1 MNKNV
6 LTTGMVVGAIVATI
20 ASPINAQSIVEN
32 QIWLAQSERNNS
44 PSSPKTDSQGCVYEK
59 EAPGSGGRPTKLCR
73 NPQFNGIRIDRCVGR
88 PFGLGCNTESSAKA
102 FCHLQ
107 GDEYTEK
114 LNDGTAS
121 PPISQTISI
130 NDGKICS
137 SGRCYPFTWIRCMN
151 PNSVANNKPKKDRS
165 SSNQPLPPKKEN
177 VAGNNPK
184 KDPQSTSSPQNQK
197 IDPEAFK
204 VARGQLIFDSEGHE
218 CPDTK
223 SKCPHS
229 LHTRKPHLPPG
240 KTSGVTI
247 GRGYDLKRKPPQ
259 KIKEDLT
266 AAGLRPEDAEQY
278 ANASGLQGE
287 KAQQF
292 IANNKDKLVEIT
304 PEQQKKLFE
313 ITYAEKAEYARDVTN
328 RQFKGRVNWETL
340 DPRIKE
346 IVVDLAYRGDYRSGE
361 REKIEKHII
370 NNDFNGFKKVMT
382 DPYWLHKKY
391 PVPRDRFNRRNDY
404 LN

>member
-6 LTTGMVVGAIVATI
+6 LIIGMVVGSI
-20 ASPINAQSIVEN
+20 ASFSYSVYAQSTIRNE
-32 QIWLAQSERNNS
+32 ILMAGERNSS
-44 PSSPKTDSQGCVYEK
+44 PSSPQPDSQGCVHYQQMAGSLGNPAK
-59 EAPGSGGRPTKLCR
+59 VCYAPK
-73 NPQFNGIRIDRCVGR
+73 FKGIRIDSCL
-88 PFGLGCNTESSAKA
+88 GLYATKKCDSSASIKA
-102 FCHLQ
+102 FCQLQ
-107 GDEYTEK
+107 EDGYTEK
-114 LNDGTAS
+114 IGMGYEGGIS
-121 PPISQTISI
+121 PTISI
-130 NDGKICS
+130 LDGRIFQCKNCHSFKFIS
-137 SGRCYPFTWIRCMN
+137 CYK

-165 SSNQPLPPKKEN
+165 ATNQPLPPKSEN
-177 VAGNNPK
+177 VADNNPK
-184 KDPQSTSSPQNQK
+184 KDPQSTPSPHNQK

-223 SKCPHS
+223 NKCPHS

-292 IANNKDKLVEIT
+292 IDNNKDKLVEIT

-313 ITYAEKAEYARDVTN
+313 ITYTEKLEYARDVTN
-328 RQFKGRVNWETL
+328 RQLKGRVNWETL

-346 IVVDLAYRGDYRSGE
+346 IVVDLVYRGDYRSEE
-361 REKIEKHII
+361 REKIKTHLI
-370 NNDFNGFKKVMT
+370 NNDFSGFKKAMT

-391 PVPRDRFNRRNDY
+391 PVPRDRFGRRNDY